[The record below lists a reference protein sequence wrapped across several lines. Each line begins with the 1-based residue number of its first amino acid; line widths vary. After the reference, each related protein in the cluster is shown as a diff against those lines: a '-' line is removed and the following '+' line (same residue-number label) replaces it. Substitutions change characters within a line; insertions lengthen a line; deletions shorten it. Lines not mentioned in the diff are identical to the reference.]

1 MFYNRSTHG
10 SALRSIYGD
19 YELTFDKNLGSNGS
33 FIIHYYNIQTLCIE
47 LCKVCENLPKAV
59 SSDLFTRNNMKQQTH
74 ATNFT
79 EEDIKNRIEGLINEN
94 KLVKNK
100 TAAGLDSF
108 FVTSF
113 AKEIFIEIDTE
124 PILIAQQTPE
134 MCKVST
140 QTKDSNID
148 VSHPWK
154 LIWVL

>member
-113 AKEIFIEIDTE
+113 TKEILTE
-124 PILIAQQTPE
+124 NLFLSHNRHQRCVRFQHKQKMAILTY
-134 MCKVST
+134 
-140 QTKDSNID
+140 
-148 VSHPWK
+148 
-154 LIWVL
+154 LISGR

>member
-59 SSDLFTRNNMKQQTH
+59 SSDLFTRNNMKKQTH

-79 EEDIKNRIEGLINEN
+79 EEDIKNRIEGLINEK
-94 KLVKNK
+94 KLVTIRQLLN
-100 TAAGLDSF
+100 L
-108 FVTSF
+108 
-113 AKEIFIEIDTE
+113 
-124 PILIAQQTPE
+124 ILSLWHHWQKKYSQRLTQNLFLSHSRHKRCVRFQHKQKIAILTY
-134 MCKVST
+134 
-140 QTKDSNID
+140 
-148 VSHPWK
+148 
-154 LIWVL
+154 LISGS